1 MPKIAEIEDTPN
13 PNAKK
18 FILKEPLT
26 YGLTRSFENAAEA
39 ASDPLAAAI
48 FAIPH
53 VTNVFYVDKWLSVTQ
68 DGTAPWPELL
78 KQLAVPIRAAPA
90 AAELDYAAPVSES
103 FANLGIADN
112 LRLMQINALLD
123 EQIRPSLKNDGGD
136 ILVVGLEGN
145 QLKVHYQGACGS
157 CPTSLSGTL
166 AGIENLVRT
175 IEPDIELVPV

>member
-1 MPKIAEIEDTPN
+1 MPKIADIEDTPN

-18 FILKEPLT
+18 FILKEPVT
-26 YGLTRSFENAAEA
+26 YGLTRSFENPEQAAN
-39 ASDPLAAAI
+39 DPLAAAL
-48 FAIPH
+48 FAIDH

-68 DGTAPWPELL
+68 DGGAPWPELL
-78 KQLAVPIRAAPA
+78 KQLAIPIRAAPA
-90 AAELDYAAPVSES
+90 AAEIDYATPVAENS
-103 FANLGIADN
+103 ANLSIADT
-112 LRLMQINALLD
+112 LRLMQINTLLD

-157 CPTSLSGTL
+157 CPTALSGTL
-166 AGIENLVRT
+166 AGIESLVRT